1 VKCRAGRDGSVD
13 LTLDVAE
20 ADLLREVPE
29 QLRLLYEAPADDP
42 ARARLFPR
50 AYLDPTEERAE
61 QEWQSLVQPGLLR
74 ERLDGLDVVVAALGR
89 GEVKGRRLR
98 IALTPDDVSVW
109 LAVLNDARL
118 AFGTRLGITDDTDV
132 HRVAA
137 HDPMAPEMAAYAWL
151 TMLQGELVEAML
163 GTLPG

>member
-1 VKCRAGRDGSVD
+1 LEAGE
-13 LTLDVAE
+13 LQ
-20 ADLLREVPE
+20 LLRDVPE
-29 QLRLLYEAPADDP
+29 QLRVLYDAPADDD

-61 QEWQSLVQPGLLR
+61 DEWRALVHPALLR
-74 ERLDGLDVVVAALGR
+74 DRLDALDRVLGALDR
-89 GEVKGRRLR
+89 AEPRGRRTRL
-98 IALTPDDVSVW
+98 ALSAEEVSVW

-132 HRVAA
+132 HRIAA
-137 HDPMAPEMAAYAWL
+137 NDPQGPEKAAYAWL
-151 TMLQGELVEAML
+151 TVLQGALVEALL

>member
-1 VKCRAGRDGSVD
+1 MKCRSGRDGSVE
-13 LTLDVAE
+13 LTLDAAE
-20 ADLLREVPE
+20 AELLRDVPE
-29 QLRLLYEAPADDP
+29 QLRLLYAAPPDDA

-50 AYLDPTEERAE
+50 AYLDPTEEQAE
-61 QEWQSLVQPGLLR
+61 QEWQALVQPSLLR
-74 ERLDGLDVVVAALGR
+74 ERLDGLDLVVGALAR
-89 GEVKGRRLR
+89 GEAKGRRLR
-98 IALTPDDVSVW
+98 VALTPDDVSVW

-151 TMLQGELVEAML
+151 TMLQGELVEALL